1 MLNSIWGG
9 PFRTGMQ
16 ETHTPSK
23 PTPFKKGKQS
33 QGYGGGQE
41 LSVILTN
48 RFKYSLFSS
57 NVAGIKCL
65 SVHRKFSG
73 IGTAILGL
81 KEGQQNT
88 RQASVFQGSR
98 KDAKL
103 DSAV

>member
-1 MLNSIWGG
+1 MGG

-16 ETHTPSK
+16 ETHTLSK

-33 QGYGGGQE
+33 QMDGGGQE

-57 NVAGIKCL
+57 NVVGIKCL

-73 IGTAILGL
+73 VGTAIFGL

-88 RQASVFQGSR
+88 RQTLVFQSSC
-98 KDAKL
+98 KDVNL
-103 DSAV
+103 DRAF